1 MINPPSTKQTRAVAL
16 RNYFSPFGNKL
27 VETGYASSE
36 QMQQAL
42 VETRKTG
49 RSLPDVLEGLTGRQL
64 PAELVRQYKKHQLFE
79 LKILFGIDSVDPEVS
94 PVATREMG
102 ELIATMIP
110 IELCLRYKVLPLSR
124 QNSDPP
130 SVLVAMVDPDNLD
143 AQDVLNRILRAK
155 NVGFRRMVIT
165 QSDFDQLLEQYQSVQ
180 VSLAQERDRDK
191 KAEELSNLKD
201 LTEILGTV
209 EMSFS
214 EAGDGILGSSLLKF
228 EE

>member
-1 MINPPSTKQTRAVAL
+1 MINPPSTKPTKAVAL

-42 VETRKTG
+42 VKTRKTG

-64 PAELVRQYKKHQLFE
+64 PAEMVRQYKKHQLFE

-155 NVGFRRMVIT
+155 NVVFRRMVIT

-191 KAEELSNLKD
+191 KAEELLMVLPLYLS
-201 LTEILGTV
+201 LTNN
-209 EMSFS
+209 
-214 EAGDGILGSSLLKF
+214 D
-228 EE
+228 